1 MKILASTRC
10 ALAGEASCQEI
21 DYNRSPPLAFADR
34 LELVQTI
41 SKTITSFT
49 MSACAVFGL
58 GFVSQSFWHPTPVV
72 IERIEIPGF
81 LEERGYK
88 SEIVVKRILDEL
100 NNYRAVA
107 ASNPKGGVDGPE
119 NAFFSSVASE
129 KEIKIE
135 ASVGGVSLSS
145 IEQAVR
151 QVLQKKPVVVSGEI
165 LRSDKDGPMLEG
177 RLRISNTL
185 ASDKT
190 HDARSDDVNEVIR
203 SLAFE
208 LFAHFDP
215 LRAALAAERL
225 GKLDLALEVLR
236 PIVTSGE
243 PDQRKVALW
252 LRASVVGGA
261 DQDQFL
267 NEALSI
273 DPKFFPALIAMAEFE
288 SSQRRPAEAIV
299 FADRAIA
306 IDPNSPL
313 GYNAKGVAL
322 RQSGD
327 RPAGVEQFKKAC
339 ALPKLT
345 PGCHIWLGLEYM
357 RAVDGKPAPK
367 EALRQAYV
375 EFTLAIKANP
385 KAIWAYSHA
394 AYVATELKDFREAK
408 MLGARAVDLDKN
420 EPVHQIRLAGALFH
434 LGDKAKAKAAIKE
447 VLTAFPT
454 ITGPRANQFPG
465 VRQTLAMVNDD
476 T

>member
-1 MKILASTRC
+1 M
-10 ALAGEASCQEI
+10 
-21 DYNRSPPLAFADR
+21 AFSDR
-34 LELVQTI
+34 LELVQNI
-41 SKTITSFT
+41 SKTVTSFT
-49 MSACAVFGL
+49 MSACAMFGL
-58 GFVSQSFWHPTPVV
+58 GFVSQSFWRPTPVI

-88 SEIVVKRILDEL
+88 SEIVVKRVLDEL
-100 NNYRAVA
+100 NNYRSVA

-129 KEIKIE
+129 KETKIE

-151 QVLQKKPVVVSGEI
+151 QVLQKQPVVVSGEI
-165 LRSDKDGPMLEG
+165 LRADKDSPTLEG
-177 RLRISNTL
+177 RLRISNTN
-185 ASDKT
+185 ASNKT
-190 HDARSDDVNEVIR
+190 HDAKSDDINEVIKL
-203 SLAFE
+203 LAFE

-225 GKLDLALEVLR
+225 GKHDLALEVLR
-236 PIVTSGE
+236 PIVSTGE
-243 PDQRKVALW
+243 PEQRKVALW
-252 LRASVVGGA
+252 LRATVAGGA

-267 NEALSI
+267 NEALAI
-273 DPKFFPALIAMAEFE
+273 DPKFFPALIAMSEFE
-288 SSQRRPAEAIV
+288 GSQRRYVEAIA

-306 IDPNSPL
+306 IDPNSAL

-322 RQSGD
+322 RQSGN

-345 PGCHIWLGLEYM
+345 PGCHIWLGLEYL
-357 RAVDGKPAPK
+357 RAVDGKPASK

-394 AYVATELKDFREAK
+394 AYVATELKDFREAR
-408 MLGARAVDLDKN
+408 MLGARAVELERN
-420 EPVHQIRLAGALFH
+420 EPVHQIRLAGALFY
-434 LGDKAKAKAAIKE
+434 LGDKTKAKATIKD
-447 VLTAFPT
+447 VLTAYPA

-465 VRQTLAMVNDD
+465 VKQIIAMVNDD
-476 T
+476 S

>member
-1 MKILASTRC
+1 M
-10 ALAGEASCQEI
+10 
-21 DYNRSPPLAFADR
+21 AFADR

-88 SEIVVKRILDEL
+88 SDIVVKRILDEL

-107 ASNPKGGVDGPE
+107 ANNPKGGVDGPE

-129 KEIKIE
+129 KETKIE

-177 RLRISNTL
+177 RLRISNTA

-225 GKLDLALEVLR
+225 GKQDLALEVLR
-236 PIVTSGE
+236 PIVSSGE

-288 SSQRRPAEAIV
+288 SSQRRPVEAIV

-357 RAVDGKPAPK
+357 RAVDGKPASK

-408 MLGARAVDLDKN
+408 MLGARAVDLDRN

-434 LGDKAKAKAAIKE
+434 LGDKAKAKAAIKD
-447 VLTAFPT
+447 VLTAFPA
-454 ITGPRANQFPG
+454 IAGPRANQFPG

>member
-1 MKILASTRC
+1 
-10 ALAGEASCQEI
+10 
-21 DYNRSPPLAFADR
+21 LAFSDR
-34 LELVQTI
+34 LELVQNI
-41 SKTITSFT
+41 SKTVTSFT
-49 MSACAVFGL
+49 MSACAMLGL
-58 GFVSQSFWHPTPVV
+58 GFVSQSFWHPTPVI
-72 IERIEIPGF
+72 IERIEIPSS

-100 NNYRAVA
+100 NNYRSVA

-119 NAFFSSVASE
+119 NAFFSSVTSE
-129 KEIKIE
+129 KETKIE
-135 ASVGGVSLSS
+135 ASVGGISINS

-151 QVLQKKPVVVSGEI
+151 QVLQKQPVVVSGEI
-165 LRSDKDGPMLEG
+165 LRADKDSPTLEG
-177 RLRISNTL
+177 RLRITNTNTSN
-185 ASDKT
+185 KT
-190 HDARSDDVNEVIR
+190 HDAKSDDINEVIKL
-203 SLAFE
+203 LAFE

-225 GKLDLALEVLR
+225 GKQDLALEVLR
-236 PIVTSGE
+236 PIVSTGE
-243 PDQRKVALW
+243 PEQRKVALW
-252 LRASVVGGA
+252 LRASVTGGP
-261 DQDQFL
+261 DRDQFL
-267 NEALSI
+267 KEALAI
-273 DPKFFPALIAMAEFE
+273 DPKFFPALIAIAEFE
-288 SSQRRPAEAIV
+288 TSQRRYAEAIS

-357 RAVDGKPAPK
+357 RPVDGKPSSK
-367 EALRQAYV
+367 EALRQAYA

-408 MLGARAVDLDKN
+408 MLGARAVELERN
-420 EPVHQIRLAGALFH
+420 EPVHQIRLAGALFY
-434 LGDKAKAKAAIKE
+434 LGDKAKAKAAIKD
-447 VLTAFPT
+447 VLTAYPAM
-454 ITGPRANQFPG
+454 TGPRANQFPG
-465 VRQTLAMVNDD
+465 VKQIIAMVNDD
-476 T
+476 S

>member
-1 MKILASTRC
+1 M
-10 ALAGEASCQEI
+10 
-21 DYNRSPPLAFADR
+21 AFSDR
-34 LELVQTI
+34 LELVQNI
-41 SKTITSFT
+41 SKTVTSFT
-49 MSACAVFGL
+49 MSACAMFGL
-58 GFVSQSFWHPTPVV
+58 GFVSQSFWRPTPVI

-88 SEIVVKRILDEL
+88 SEIVVKRVLDEL
-100 NNYRAVA
+100 NNYRSVA

-129 KEIKIE
+129 KETKIE

-151 QVLQKKPVVVSGEI
+151 QVLQKQPVVVSGEI
-165 LRSDKDGPMLEG
+165 LRADKDSPTLEG
-177 RLRISNTL
+177 RLRISNTN
-185 ASDKT
+185 ASNKT
-190 HDARSDDVNEVIR
+190 HDAKSDDINEVIKL
-203 SLAFE
+203 LAFE

-225 GKLDLALEVLR
+225 GKHDLALEVLR
-236 PIVTSGE
+236 PIVSTGE
-243 PDQRKVALW
+243 PEQRKVALW
-252 LRASVVGGA
+252 LRATVAGGA

-267 NEALSI
+267 NEALAI
-273 DPKFFPALIAMAEFE
+273 DPKFFPALIAMSEFE
-288 SSQRRPAEAIV
+288 GSQRRYVEAIA

-306 IDPNSPL
+306 IDPNSAL

-322 RQSGD
+322 RQSGN

-357 RAVDGKPAPK
+357 RAVDGKPASK

-394 AYVATELKDFREAK
+394 AYVATELKDFREAR
-408 MLGARAVDLDKN
+408 MLGARAVELERN
-420 EPVHQIRLAGALFH
+420 EPVHQIRLAGALFY
-434 LGDKAKAKAAIKE
+434 LGDKAKAKATIKD
-447 VLTAFPT
+447 VLTAYPA

-465 VRQTLAMVNDD
+465 VKQIIAMVNDD
-476 T
+476 S

>member
-1 MKILASTRC
+1 M
-10 ALAGEASCQEI
+10 
-21 DYNRSPPLAFADR
+21 AFADR